1 MNVWIIPPSL
11 RTRHRTSGQ
20 MTLGPERGDEGANDM
35 STSVASQEF
44 REGDEVV
51 LAEGTYQGTLGI
63 FVRLRK
69 DVNWADIT
77 ERNGSVRSHPVAWL
91 HHSTGAIHGSVN

>member
-1 MNVWIIPPSL
+1 MISNVD
-11 RTRHRTSGQ
+11 
-20 MTLGPERGDEGANDM
+20 TL
-35 STSVASQEF
+35 F

-51 LAEGTYQGTLGI
+51 LAKGTYQGTSGI

-77 ERNGSVRSHPVAWL
+77 ERNGSTRSHPVAWL
-91 HHSTGAIHGSVN
+91 AHSKGTIRGSIGLIPTAPEVA